1 MKDAKSFNYFLLF
14 FTSKEIKVKLQKK
27 IKKDLTAA
35 IKAKNEEKKE
45 TIRVVLGEFARLDKK
60 ELSDDDVI
68 KVLKK
73 LVKSEKELL
82 EKRGDTTDS
91 PFIKIIED
99 YIPDMAT
106 KEEIMQ
112 WINQNVDLSEFK
124 NKMQAMG
131 PIMKHFGQRADGN
144 TVKELL
150 QDL

>member
-1 MKDAKSFNYFLLF
+1 M
-14 FTSKEIKVKLQKK
+14 KLQKK

-35 IKAKNEEKKE
+35 IKAKNEEKKD

-91 PFIKIIED
+91 AFIKIIED
-99 YIPDMAT
+99 YLPNMAT

-131 PIMKHFGQRADGN
+131 PIMKHFGQSADGN